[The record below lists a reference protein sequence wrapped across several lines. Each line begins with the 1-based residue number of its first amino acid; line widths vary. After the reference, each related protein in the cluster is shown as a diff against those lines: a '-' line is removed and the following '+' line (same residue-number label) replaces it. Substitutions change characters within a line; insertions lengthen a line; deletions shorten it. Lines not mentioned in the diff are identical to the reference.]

1 MKPNEKSDLIQLYE
15 DRFAVMGYDMRTIG
29 WKGRED
35 QQLRFD
41 ILCDVADLSGK
52 SVCDIGCGFG
62 DLYDYLGRRFAG
74 VRYTGIDLVPSLIE
88 KARELH
94 PAADF
99 RAFDILENSLGERFD
114 YFLLSGALNYRVEDN
129 MTLTRDMLAAM
140 FELADE
146 GVAVNF
152 LTSYVNYEHP
162 RNFHHQPEAVLSL
175 ARSMTRWVTIRH
187 DYPLWEFTLF
197 MYKNPRGSLP
207 LLPAV
212 SPSNP

>member
-1 MKPNEKSDLIQLYE
+1 MTPDEKHALIQLYE

-41 ILCDVADLSGK
+41 ILCDVGDLSGK
-52 SVCDIGCGFG
+52 RVCDIGCGFG
-62 DLYDYLGRRFAG
+62 DLYDYLSRRFAG

-94 PAADF
+94 PSADF
-99 RAFDILENSLGERFD
+99 RAFDILEHALGERFD

-162 RNFHHQPEAVLSL
+162 RNFHHSPEAVFSL

-197 MYKNPRGSLP
+197 MYKNPRGSL
-207 LLPAV
+207 LPAA
-212 SPSNP
+212 SPSHP